1 MKANKKKVLPNLLL
15 LSFGIYSAYTLT
27 YQQIELYRYD
37 KSERNIDAQ
46 IAQMQQEIEL
56 NKQRIEFI
64 KSEAYIEEVAREKL
78 GMLRPEEKIYID
90 VSK

>member
-15 LSFGIYSAYTLT
+15 LCFGIYSVYTLA
-27 YQQIELYRYD
+27 YQQVELIRYSKTKSNIE
-37 KSERNIDAQ
+37 AQ
-46 IAQMQQEIEL
+46 IAELQQEIEV
-56 NKQRIEFI
+56 NKNKIEFI

>member
-15 LSFGIYSAYTLT
+15 LCFGVYSVYTLA

-46 IAQMQQEIEL
+46 IAEMQQEIEL

>member
-15 LSFGIYSAYTLT
+15 LSFGIYSAYTLA

-37 KSERNIDAQ
+37 KSARNIDAQ
-46 IAQMQQEIEL
+46 IEQMQQEIEF

>member
-1 MKANKKKVLPNLLL
+1 MKANKKRVLPNLLL
-15 LSFGIYSAYTLT
+15 LCFGIYSVYTLA
-27 YQQIELYRYD
+27 YQQFELIRYSKTKSNIE
-37 KSERNIDAQ
+37 AQ
-46 IAQMQQEIEL
+46 IAELQQEIEV
-56 NKQRIEFI
+56 NKNKIEFI

>member
-15 LSFGIYSAYTLT
+15 LCFGVYSTYTLA

-37 KSERNIDAQ
+37 KTRRNIDTQ
-46 IAQMQQEIEL
+46 IAQMQQEIEM
-56 NKQRIEFI
+56 NKQRIDFI

>member
-1 MKANKKKVLPNLLL
+1 MKAKKKKVLPNLLL
-15 LSFGIYSAYTLT
+15 LCFGVYSVYTLA

-37 KSERNIDAQ
+37 KSAQNIDAQ

-56 NKQRIEFI
+56 NKQKIEFI
-64 KSEAYIEEVAREKL
+64 KSEAYIEAVAREKL

>member
-1 MKANKKKVLPNLLL
+1 MKAKKKKVLPNLLL
-15 LSFGIYSAYTLT
+15 LCFGVYSVYTLA

-46 IAQMQQEIEL
+46 ITQMQQEIEM

>member
-15 LSFGIYSAYTLT
+15 LCFGVYSVYTLA

-37 KSERNIDAQ
+37 KSKQNIDNQ

>member
-15 LSFGIYSAYTLT
+15 LCFGIYSVYTLA
-27 YQQIELYRYD
+27 YQQIELFRYD
-37 KSERNIDAQ
+37 KAKKNIDNQ
-46 IAQMQQEIEL
+46 IAEMQQEIEL
-56 NKQRIEFI
+56 NKQRIEFL

>member
-15 LSFGIYSAYTLT
+15 LCFGVYSVYTLA